1 MERRLVC
8 CVFAA
13 AMFVAGT
20 VCATEDA
27 DLTAITNSITA
38 RISTFNGLLAG
49 RKPRNEMANAIFF
62 DIVAITNNENRLVAA
77 RHFASEIMHVNMSN
91 ENYRIRGMVISEM
104 PDVINHVYNTLVK
117 VNVSET
123 ERLTF
128 LFDALE
134 YYKYGCYLTTYEE
147 LITEPLYG
155 DYGSIAQKSL
165 MWGAPGMMDQARTH
179 LGFTRYRD
187 LYPKLSPEGKEYFQ
201 TRYRAIFGK
210 DFEMP
215 QK

>member
-1 MERRLVC
+1 MERRLAC
-8 CVFAA
+8 CAL
-13 AMFVAGT
+13 AMAMIAAGT

-27 DLTAITNSITA
+27 DLTALTNSITA
-38 RISTFNGLLAG
+38 RLNTFNTFLSGNRPR
-49 RKPRNEMANAIFF
+49 RKISNAIF
-62 DIVAITNNENRLVAA
+62 DEIDAITNLENRLVAA
-77 RHFASEIMHVNMSN
+77 RHFANELLHVNVSN
-91 ENYRIRGMVISEM
+91 ENYSLRGRVLREM
-104 PDVINHVYNTLVK
+104 ANAFDSAYCALEYANAPEH
-117 VNVSET
+117 

-155 DYGSIAQKSL
+155 DYGRIAQRSC
-165 MWGAPGMMDQARTH
+165 MEDAYRMDQARTH

-215 QK
+215 QQK